1 MPLISP
7 PNYSFISI
15 KYKAMKQFNPLL
27 LSQRLRRSL
36 LLSAFF
42 LGACFVTNA
51 QVYTASLS
59 GANELPPNGSPG
71 TGHSVVT
78 VDAAAMTMRVNVTF
92 SGLLAPTTASHI
104 HAPTAVAGIGTAG
117 VATAVPTFTGF
128 PLGVTS
134 GTYDHTFDMTL
145 ASSYN
150 PAYLAANGGIPA
162 SAFAALKA
170 ALNNGTA
177 YLNVHTA
184 AVPAGE
190 IRGFLT
196 GCPIITVSIPDAF
209 ALPKGVLPNTVYPA
223 YAPAA
228 SLTLTTNV
236 SGGSEPYT
244 YDWSDG
250 SMTSAIAVSP
260 MNTTQ
265 YSVTVQDQNGCTGS
279 ASKTV
284 NVMNISGGHN
294 GDKIM
299 VCHKGNSLTVDA
311 SAVRAHLGH
320 GDMLGSCS
328 EKVALRN
335 NNMDNHAVGLS
346 VKALPNPSFSY
357 FDVMISSRSGDN
369 IKVNVYD
376 LLGRVVET
384 KSSVPSGQ
392 SLRLG
397 AMYAPGIY
405 TVEILQGTQ
414 RQLLKLVKEK

>member
-1 MPLISP
+1 
-7 PNYSFISI
+7 
-15 KYKAMKQFNPLL
+15 MKQFNPLL

-51 QVYTASLS
+51 QIYTASLS
-59 GANELPPNGSPG
+59 GAKESPPNNSPG
-71 TGHSVVT
+71 TGNAVVT
-78 VDAAAMTMRVNVTF
+78 VDAAAMTMRVQVTF
-92 SGLLAPTTASHI
+92 SGLMAPTTASHI
-104 HAPTAVAGIGTAG
+104 HAPTAVPGTGTVG

-150 PAYLAANGGIPA
+150 PAYLAANGGTPA

-177 YLNVHTA
+177 YLNIHTT
-184 AVPAGE
+184 AVPSGE
-190 IRGFLT
+190 IRGFLAS
-196 GCPIITVSIPDAF
+196 CPAITVSIPDAF
-209 ALPKGVLPNTVYPA
+209 ALPQGVTANTVYPA
-223 YAPAA
+223 YAPAE
-228 SLTLTTNV
+228 SLALTTNI
-236 SGGSEPYT
+236 SGGSAPYT

-250 SMTSAIAVSP
+250 SMTSAITVSP
-260 MNTTQ
+260 MATTW
-265 YSVTVQDQNGCTGS
+265 YSVTVKDQNGCTGS

-284 NVMNISGGHN
+284 NVMDISGGHN

-299 VCHKGNSLTVDA
+299 VCHKGNSLTIDA

-320 GDMLGSCS
+320 GDMLGSCP
-328 EKVALRN
+328 EKVAGVTLRN
-335 NNMDNHAVGLS
+335 NMMDNHAVGLS
-346 VKALPNPSFSY
+346 VKVLPNPSFSY
-357 FDVMISSRSGDN
+357 FDLTISSRSGDN
-369 IKVNVYD
+369 IKVRVYD

-384 KSSVPSGQ
+384 KFSVPSGQ
-392 SLRLG
+392 PLRLG
-397 AMYAPGIY
+397 ALYAPGIY